1 MPVGNGSRTRKCVR
15 PVVSNQA
22 VYGCGPESFLLCN
35 SGRYG
40 EICLQA
46 IPHAEW
52 GIWGISP
59 PVLILHVG
67 RLLPETLTPGHFW
80 SAALGTRAES
90 LVLVDH
96 VAWDVLGRHDGCRTC
111 MESRGEE
118 DPQRSCWVPVGP
130 CGITCKVI
138 ALSGSNQ
145 FNSFE
150 FTNEVMRLYCPWGSA
165 SLASPNTAA
174 LTPAPASAASI
185 SPLFHVSRYSV
196 GISTRRRASQTQ
208 LLLNC
213 LLPQIHFLFL
223 SFWTQSKA
231 PLFIYSVKLE
241 TLKSSESSLPCSL
254 QIQSSS
260 PGQFISQ
267 ISFDSILPS
276 PAPLPLWFFYII
288 FLCHLISCNVLSAL
302 SAFVFSFPPVYPTH
316 NYQKTSL

>member
-185 SPLFHVSRYSV
+185 SPANLCSMFLD
-196 GISTRRRASQTQ
+196 TQWASPPEEEH
-208 LLLNC
+208 LKLNFSWIVFS
-213 LLPQIHFLFL
+213 P
-223 SFWTQSKA
+223 
-231 PLFIYSVKLE
+231 
-241 TLKSSESSLPCSL
+241 KS
-254 QIQSSS
+254 
-260 PGQFISQ
+260 
-267 ISFDSILPS
+267 
-276 PAPLPLWFFYII
+276 I
-288 FLCHLISCNVLSAL
+288 F
-302 SAFVFSFPPVYPTH
+302 FSFPSELSQRHHYSSTVST
-316 NYQKTSL
+316 